1 MLETYDFD
9 NPWRKVYEWPMT
21 AAWIGASALTLGV
34 TKTLPVPTRFGV
46 ATSLLCAGLGAY
58 RATQAWKRSQDTT
71 RVRLAEK
78 QFIDIPAMIELA
90 RRAQG
95 KASLECRGLPEAIP
109 TRPVSRHPCRLGW
122 LRRQSPV
129 A

>member
-1 MLETYDFD
+1 MIGSHDFD

-21 AAWIGASALTLGV
+21 ATWLGASALTLAV
-34 TKTLPVPTRFGV
+34 TRTLPVPTRFGV

-78 QFIDIPAMIELA
+78 QFIDIPAMIDLA
-90 RRAQG
+90 RHAHRRTSLWLG
-95 KASLECRGLPEAIP
+95 KGFQWTDIEA
-109 TRPVSRHPCRLGW
+109 
-122 LRRQSPV
+122 
-129 A
+129 